1 MPLMPVMV
9 VVQPPVAVSPLALT
23 QMAVNSEHSLQ
34 YGRTDENGD
43 EGVNPKPSLHMPAS
57 GDREAVLPEPGG
69 AVGRRVLYST
79 GSPSPSKGTLTSK
92 PPSSPGAHRLRA
104 FGHALLHWVR
114 EYFLEWQLTDARTEE
129 QSRARV
135 SALTE
140 AIAYSDVVL
149 FVKPGGLCP
158 FCNLAQ
164 RVFVEAIADESLPDF
179 SLHVADLL
187 APERE
192 ALSAMLGLPL
202 VTYPCVFIRGS
213 MLPGGGEAVAE
224 LGKKPGGLAAA
235 LSAPP
240 AKFEPLA
247 VAPRT
252 HRWPPLFLQQA
263 GGGRW
268 LTWQSTIYGN
278 VLRVIALLQICVLVP
293 ANELWNRGH
302 TAAATPL
309 LVLLAADA
317 LLFTLTGPT
326 PLTPLGNVA
335 TFIVWKRRGS
345 VAPLGPY
352 KASRT
357 LQ

>member
-1 MPLMPVMV
+1 MLHLISTNYVPMRRR
-9 VVQPPVAVSPLALT
+9 
-23 QMAVNSEHSLQ
+23 SEW
-34 YGRTDENGD
+34 
-43 EGVNPKPSLHMPAS
+43 
-57 GDREAVLPEPGG
+57 
-69 AVGRRVLYST
+69 
-79 GSPSPSKGTLTSK
+79 
-92 PPSSPGAHRLRA
+92 
-104 FGHALLHWVR
+104 ALL
-114 EYFLEWQLTDARTEE
+114 AG
-129 QSRARV
+129 A
-135 SALTE
+135 
-140 AIAYSDVVL
+140 
-149 FVKPGGLCP
+149 
-158 FCNLAQ
+158 NLQ
-164 RVFVEAIADESLPDF
+164 
-179 SLHVADLL
+179 HVQ
-187 APERE
+187 
-192 ALSAMLGLPL
+192 
-202 VTYPCVFIRGS
+202 
-213 MLPGGGEAVAE
+213 
-224 LGKKPGGLAAA
+224 
-235 LSAPP
+235 
-240 AKFEPLA
+240 
-247 VAPRT
+247 T

-352 KASRT
+352 KASLT